1 MIFRHPNCHHHTYP
15 KTERLRY
22 SLTFSH
28 NSYSYPLILLVLYS
42 RQNSSKESSSTPALH
57 DDTSLL

>member
-28 NSYSYPLILLVLYS
+28 NSYSYPLILLVLYT
-42 RQNSSKESSSTPALH
+42 SKGLLGSTNGDVL
-57 DDTSLL
+57 T